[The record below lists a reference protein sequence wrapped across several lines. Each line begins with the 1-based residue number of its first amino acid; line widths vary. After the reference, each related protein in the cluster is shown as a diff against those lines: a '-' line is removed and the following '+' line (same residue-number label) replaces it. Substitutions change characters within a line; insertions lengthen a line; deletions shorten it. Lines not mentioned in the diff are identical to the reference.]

1 MSKDP
6 KTTTT
11 KPAPAAGPTI
21 FDQVPEP
28 DARATS
34 ALAPVPDWVEDE
46 DRAEREVIIRMT
58 SLMQRAGSDP
68 ARIKQELDN
77 RELILTRLR
86 EATIKK
92 SKPTDWTLY
101 KSPEGQVIGVPRDSL
116 LVIAKKI
123 YGIDI
128 TRYRPVGPD
137 GPEARIEDTD
147 DVVLEREGSEMKP
160 KMHNGSPIKV
170 KTATM
175 WADGLCTLTGERLPD
190 QMFTARTGRFAG
202 QETYT
207 SDLRQSCRT
216 SLDALIVRKLS
227 GLRKVPGEEL
237 QAAGVD
243 LEKCYKGSGFG
254 TAKARGAAAVQE
266 EGAADAIKLLVAEVT
281 RRTGGDKDAMRSLS
295 IEITKDDTK
304 GFKGWD
310 DLSRLTAAWQAEK
323 AMKKLLAHPVFGDSP
338 KKA

>member
-6 KTTTT
+6 KTTT
-11 KPAPAAGPTI
+11 KPAAAAPSM
-21 FDQVPEP
+21 FDAVPEP
-28 DARATS
+28 EARVTT
-34 ALAPVPDWVEDE
+34 ALAPVPDWVEE
-46 DRAEREVIIRMT
+46 EERQEHEIRIRMT
-58 SLMQRAGSDP
+58 SLMARAGGDP
-68 ARIKQELDN
+68 AKIKQELDN
-77 RELILTRLR
+77 RELILKRLR
-86 EATIKK
+86 EATIKS

-101 KSPEGQVIGVPRDSL
+101 KSPDGQIIGVPRDSL
-116 LVIAKKI
+116 LVNAKKI

-128 TRYRPVGPD
+128 NHYRPLGPD
-137 GPEARIEDTD
+137 GPEARVEDTD
-147 DVVLEREGSEMKP
+147 DVVLEREGNEMKP

-170 KTATM
+170 RTATM
-175 WADGLCTLTGERLPD
+175 WADGLCGLTGERLPD

-202 QETYT
+202 QETFT

-237 QAAGVD
+237 VAAGVD
-243 LEKCYKGSGFG
+243 LEKCFKGSGFG

-295 IEITKDDTK
+295 IEITKDESK

-323 AMKKLLAHPVFGDSP
+323 AMKKLVAHPVFGDAP